1 MQKLKDIIKELT
13 EIVKLLNKLAVEII
27 GLIGWLLI
35 IIKMFN

>member
-1 MQKLKDIIKELT
+1 MLKDKIKELI

-27 GLIGWLLI
+27 GLIGWVLI